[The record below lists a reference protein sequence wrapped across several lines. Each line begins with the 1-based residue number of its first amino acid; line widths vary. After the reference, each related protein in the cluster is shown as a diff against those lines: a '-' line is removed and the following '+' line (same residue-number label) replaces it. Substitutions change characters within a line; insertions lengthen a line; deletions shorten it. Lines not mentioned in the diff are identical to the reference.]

1 MFNPHPLQGRV
12 LPTGELF
19 IAQGGRCGSPKRLTT
34 DVEIIG
40 IQKTFVERKR
50 NTVDAFYNLFISTVC
65 GDDILKGL

>member
-40 IQKTFVERKR
+40 IQKTFVEM
-50 NTVDAFYNLFISTVC
+50 L
-65 GDDILKGL
+65 